1 VFNPVAPVGAFSIRL
16 VEEMGGM
23 ALMLFR
29 TLILTLKPPYRLR
42 LLIKQMEFVG
52 VKSTLVVVL
61 TGLFSGMVLALEGYY
76 GFRKFGG
83 ESLLGATVALSLVR
97 ELGPVLTGLMV
108 TARAGSA
115 MAAEIGTMR
124 VTEQIDALQAMAVD
138 PVHYLVV
145 PRFWAAVLMVPLLT
159 IFADLVGIG
168 GGYFVGVILLH
179 IDAGVFVNKMK
190 ELVEL
195 VDITNGLYKAFV
207 FGAILAIVGC
217 FKGYNTRGGAEG
229 VGRATTEA
237 VVISSISI
245 LIADYILTSL
255 LFD

>member
-1 VFNPVAPVGAFSIRL
+1 VYNPVAALGAFSIRL

-23 ALMLFR
+23 ALMFLQ
-29 TLILTLKPPYRLR
+29 TLGLTLRPPFRLR

-124 VTEQIDALQAMAVD
+124 VTEQIDALEAMAVN

-159 IFADLVGIG
+159 ALADLIGIA

-229 VGRATTEA
+229 VGKATTEA

>member
-1 VFNPVAPVGAFSIRL
+1 MYNPVAALGSFSIRM

-23 ALMLFR
+23 ALMFFHALG
-29 TLILTLKPPYRLR
+29 LSLKPPFRFR
-42 LLIKQMEFVG
+42 LLVKQMEFIG

-124 VTEQIDALQAMAVD
+124 VTEQIDALEAMAVN

-159 IFADLVGIG
+159 VLANLVGIA

-179 IDAGVFVNKMK
+179 IDAGIFVSKMK

-217 FKGYNTRGGAEG
+217 FKGYNARGGAEG
-229 VGRATTEA
+229 VGKATTEA

-245 LIADYILTSL
+245 LIADYILTAL

>member
-1 VFNPVAPVGAFSIRL
+1 
-16 VEEMGGM
+16 M
-23 ALMLFR
+23 ALMFFKAMMLTFR
-29 TLILTLKPPYRLR
+29 PPFRVR
-42 LLIKQMEFVG
+42 LLLKQMEFVG

-61 TGLFSGMVLALEGYY
+61 TGLFSGMVLALQGYY

-83 ESLLGATVALSLVR
+83 ETLLGATVALSLLR

-124 VTEQIDALQAMAVD
+124 VTEQIDALEVMAVN
-138 PVHYLVV
+138 PIHYLVV
-145 PRFWAAVLMVPLLT
+145 PRLWAAILMVPLLT
-159 IFADLVGIG
+159 VLADVVGIA

-179 IDAGVFVNKMK
+179 IDAGIYIAKMK

-195 VDITNGLYKAFV
+195 SDIANGLYKAFV
-207 FGAILAIVGC
+207 FGAILAVVGC
-217 FKGYNTRGGAEG
+217 FKGYHARGGAEG
-229 VGRATTEA
+229 VGRATTQA